1 VRSSAVIW
9 LIVAACS
16 ANGSDSSP
24 ATGGGDDSD
33 SHPQNKPP
41 ALLLDGDPSAGSK
54 IFQETCGTAIC
65 HGPDG
70 SGGSTNAEDL
80 SVVVPKLT
88 DAEIVDRMTNGYL
101 VMPPQ
106 QLEDQQMADVL
117 SYLRQQ
123 WGGG

>member
-1 VRSSAVIW
+1 MLRTKLTIIFILAAVAI
-9 LIVAACS
+9 AAC
-16 ANGSDSSP
+16 GSSQPERFSIAASPGYESSLFR
-24 ATGGGDDSD
+24 
-33 SHPQNKPP
+33 QN
-41 ALLLDGDPSAGSK
+41 
-54 IFQETCGTAIC
+54 CAIC

-106 QLEDQQMADVL
+106 QLEDQEMADVL

>member
-1 VRSSAVIW
+1 MTW
-9 LIVAACS
+9 LLVAACS
-16 ANGSDSSP
+16 SNGSDSSP
-24 ATGGGDDSD
+24 STGGGGDDSD
-33 SHPQNKPP
+33 THPGDKPP
-41 ALLLDGDPSAGSK
+41 ALLLDGDPTAGSK

-70 SGGSTNAEDL
+70 SGGSTNAKDL
-80 SVVVPKLT
+80 SKVVPKLT
-88 DAEIVDRMTNGYL
+88 DLAIVTVMTKGYL

-123 WGGG
+123 WGGP

>member
-1 VRSSAVIW
+1 MRTAWIW
-9 LIVAACS
+9 LLVTGCS

-24 ATGGGDDSD
+24 STGGGDDSGG
-33 SHPQNKPP
+33 HHQNKPP

-88 DAEIVDRMTNGYL
+88 DREIVDRMTNGYL

-106 QLEDQQMADVL
+106 QLEDQEMADVL